1 MLSMNKCV
9 KKKISYTDKNID
21 RKQLEL
27 ALKGTKTGVYR
38 RSVETSTGAS
48 QEDSWSINIE
58 PLFGFFDN
66 KNRSMQ
72 ELINGADLKSYGNF
86 EDLQKE
92 VISKANS
99 DFDIEFRL
107 RWSDGSHHTLVLS
120 NKVSHNEKG
129 EPIYRTGVI
138 TEINKQKEVEQELFF
153 IRDRLETALTLTSTG
168 MFRSVVDF
176 KSFEN
181 RKPGEMLD
189 LNDDWMMNISQLYGY
204 PANTEITQ
212 AMIMEHTHLEDRH
225 LLTDSLAEALLSKNT
240 IYQQEYRVFWK
251 DGSLHWLSL
260 KVNISFEE
268 KPQKIVI
275 NGSVSDITNKKI
287 DTDKIQHLATHDG
300 LTGLANRAMF
310 VSLLDNAI
318 ATSKKYNRKISLM
331 MIDLDRFKVIND
343 TLGHDAGDF
352 ILKEV
357 SQRIISLTN
366 PGDVVARLGADQF
379 IVLLQEIESK
389 ENIRGLAKTMLE
401 KIWKP
406 IEIEDQDTRVS
417 ASIGITM
424 YPQDGDSEK
433 VLMQNAENSMHSAKE
448 SGKNNYKFYTQAVKD
463 KSFEKISLEKHL
475 KNALEKNELYVV
487 YQAKVDL
494 KTGIIKGVEALVR
507 WESPILGDV
516 SPVRFIPIAEET
528 GMIIPIG
535 KWVMR
540 TAYKQSKAW
549 IEQGL
554 PPLCMAINLS
564 PKQFSDESLLEDIKK
579 IIKQTKISGV
589 FMELELT
596 ESTVM
601 QNPEKIVR
609 LLKAFKKMGVKIA
622 IDDFGTGYS
631 SLSHI
636 QQFPI
641 DTLKV
646 DRSFIRDLE
655 NSKNAQGIAKAIIAM
670 AKTLRLT
677 VVAEGVETKEQ
688 ADFLSAQCCDEMQ
701 GYYFSKPIP
710 SEIFIKFYE
719 DHLKKPN
726 VFADLENEEK

>member
-1 MLSMNKCV
+1 MNKYN
-9 KKKISYTDKNID
+9 KKNTVYTKKDID
-21 RKQLEL
+21 IKQLEM
-27 ALKGTKTGVYR
+27 ALSGTKIGIYR
-38 RSVETSTGAS
+38 RSVDTVENKNYS
-48 QEDSWSINIE
+48 QDNNWSINME

-72 ELINGADLKSYGNF
+72 ELIETADLKSYGKF
-86 EDLQKE
+86 EDLQRE

-99 DFDIEFRL
+99 DFDMEFKL
-107 RWSDGSHHTLVLS
+107 RWPDGTQHTLVLS
-120 NKVSHNEKG
+120 SKVSNDENG
-129 EPIYRTGVI
+129 NPLYRTGI
-138 TEINKQKEVEQELFF
+138 LTEIDKAKELEKELFF
-153 IRDRLETALTLTSTG
+153 ISDRLETALTLTNTG
-168 MFRSVVDF
+168 MFRSIVN
-176 KSFEN
+176 FESLEEI
-181 RKPGEMLD
+181 KKGDMID
-189 LNDDWMMNISQLYGY
+189 LTNNWMINISQLYGY
-204 PANTEITQ
+204 PADTEITQ
-212 AMIMEHTHLEDRH
+212 TMIIAQIHPEDKH
-225 LLTDSLAEALLSKNT
+225 LLTDSLSEALINKKT
-240 IYQQEYRVFWK
+240 TYEQDYRILWT
-251 DGSLHWLSL
+251 DGSLHWLHL
-260 KVNISFEE
+260 KANISIEE
-268 KPQKIVI
+268 KKKKIVI
-275 NGSVSDITNKKI
+275 NGSVSDITNKK
-287 DTDKIQHLATHDG
+287 TSEDKIQYLATHDD

-310 VSLLDNAI
+310 ISLLENAI
-318 ATSKKYNRKISLM
+318 ATSKKRNRKFSLM

-343 TLGHDAGDF
+343 TLGHEIGDF
-352 ILKEV
+352 ILKEI
-357 SQRIISLTN
+357 SQRISSLTS

-379 IVLLQEIESK
+379 IVLLQEVENKESV
-389 ENIRGLAKTMLE
+389 RFLAKKMLE

-406 IEIEDQDTRVS
+406 IETEDQDTRIS

-424 YPQDGDSEK
+424 YPQDGDTEK
-433 VLMQNAENSMHSAKE
+433 VLMQNAEVSMYCAKD
-448 SGKNNYKFYTQAVKD
+448 SGKNNYQFYTQEVKNNAL
-463 KSFEKISLEKHL
+463 EKIILEKYL

-494 KTGIIKGVEALVR
+494 KTGVIKGVEALVR
-507 WESPILGDV
+507 WESPILGNV

-579 IIKQTKISGV
+579 IIKQTKIAGV

-601 QNPEKIVR
+601 QNPEKVVR
-609 LLKAFKKMGVKIA
+609 LLKAFKKMGVKIS

-646 DRSFIRDLE
+646 DRSFVRDLE
-655 NSKNAQGIAKAIIAM
+655 NNKNDQGITKAIIAM
-670 AKTLRLT
+670 AKTLSMT

-688 ADFLSAQCCDEMQ
+688 VAFLSAQSCDEMQ

-710 SEIFIKFYE
+710 SDIFIKFYE
-719 DHLKKPN
+719 EHLKKPN
-726 VFADLENEEK
+726 VFADYEN